1 LRGRRYIQRK
11 VFRTRFQE
19 DSIDRRTLAQIKGI
33 YDDGLR
39 IWDGACADWKT
50 NGRLTSL
57 FLDGTWNTVNDNTN
71 VWRLKSLC
79 AKSSEQLVYYS
90 AGVGTQFGERISGG
104 MFGVGIN
111 EEVTS
116 AYEWLVENYELD
128 AQLFIFGF
136 SRGAFTARS
145 LAGFISKCGLLKPGS
160 PLSLKQLYERY
171 RKGTASSIR
180 ALGKVTENGLSLED
194 KWLKKYSRSIPIWF
208 QGVWDTVGALGVP
221 LPCVPKIS
229 RHDFAF
235 LETDLRINDT
245 HAYHAL
251 AIDEHREAFAP
262 TLWTK
267 STPKHG
273 DTYPARTLENVEQ
286 RWFVGAHANVGGGY
300 EDDLLA
306 QIPLEWMMNKAI
318 AHGLKFTDNVAIDG
332 DENTCPIHD
341 SLAEM
346 VHGIYEVLTFGK
358 HYYRPI
364 GAEPLDTPE
373 AVTTT
378 INETI
383 DASVFDRWRNDATY
397 RPKNLVDWAK
407 RRSVDPAMVKEPVRA
422 DDPKV
427 LLATGG

>member
-1 LRGRRYIQRK
+1 MTEK
-11 VFRTRFQE
+11 
-19 DSIDRRTLAQIKGI
+19 K
-33 YDDGLR
+33 R
-39 IWDGACADWKT
+39 IA
-50 NGRLTSL
+50 L

-79 AKSSEQLVYYS
+79 SKSSDQLVYYS
-90 AGVGTQFGERISGG
+90 AGVGTQFGEHISGG
-104 MFGVGIN
+104 MFGIGIN
-111 EEVTS
+111 EEVIN
-116 AYEWLVENYELD
+116 AYEWLVEHYETD

-160 PLSLKQLYERY
+160 PVSLKQLYERY
-171 RKGTASSIR
+171 RKGTAQSVR
-180 ALGKVTENGLSLED
+180 ALGKVVASELSQED
-194 KWLKKYSRSIPIWF
+194 KWIKEYSRAIPIWF

-229 RHDFAF
+229 RADFAF

-267 STPKHG
+267 STPKKG
-273 DTYPARTLENVEQ
+273 DTYPARDLEHVEQ
-286 RWFVGAHANVGGGY
+286 RWFVGAHSNVGGGY
-300 EDDLLA
+300 ENDLLA
-306 QIPLEWMMNKAI
+306 QIPLKWMMSKAVV
-318 AHGLKFTDNVAIDG
+318 HGLKFTNEVVIDG

-346 VHGIYEVLTFGK
+346 AHGIYEVLTFGK
-358 HYYRPI
+358 HFYRPI
-364 GAEPLDTPE
+364 GAEPVDTGN
-373 AVTTT
+373 AIATT

-383 DASVFDRWRNDATY
+383 DSTVFDRWRSDQTY
-397 RPKNLVDWAK
+397 RPKNLLDWA
-407 RRSVDPAMVKEPVRA
+407 RRRAVDPSTINQSVRA
-422 DDPKV
+422 DDANVAVPPI
-427 LLATGG
+427 G